1 MTDLTAGRV
10 SRHIISMSAFIAAG
24 LLFQSAYFIVDLY
37 FVSRLGRDAV
47 AGVAAAGTF
56 FYLALAAAQLIG
68 VGCLSLVSQAIGR
81 RHHPYANLVFN
92 QALIL
97 SLGAAAIMLVLGY
110 AFAGTISTW
119 LAADAGTAAFGR
131 AYLYGFLPSL
141 ACMFPSTALGSSLRA
156 TGVVRPT
163 MLLQSGAVLLNV
175 VLAPVLIAGWG
186 TGRPLGVFGAGLA
199 SSIAALLS
207 MAALTAILPRIQT
220 LLHAHPQAWAPRL
233 PVWLSLAKV
242 GLPAAGEFFLMFVFS
257 LVIYWSIR
265 RFGPAAQ
272 AGYGI
277 GARIMQSL
285 FLPVMAI
292 SFAAAPI
299 AGQNFGAGLHARVRH
314 TFTTSLLYVTALM
327 LGLTLICQIWPDPLT
342 RVFSTDPAVLAT
354 AVQFLRMISWNFV
367 AVGVVFACSGLFQ
380 ALGDTRPS
388 FLSSVSRV
396 FTLWLP
402 YVFMTHLPNVTL
414 ADFWHVSVA
423 SAAVQAAIS
432 LLLLRR
438 EFARK
443 LGAEP
448 GPVFSELGVPAGK

>member
-1 MTDLTAGRV
+1 
-10 SRHIISMSAFIAAG
+10 
-24 LLFQSAYFIVDLY
+24 
-37 FVSRLGRDAV
+37 
-47 AGVAAAGTF
+47 
-56 FYLALAAAQLIG
+56 
-68 VGCLSLVSQAIGR
+68 
-81 RHHPYANLVFN
+81 
-92 QALIL
+92 
-97 SLGAAAIMLVLGY
+97 
-110 AFAGTISTW
+110 
-119 LAADAGTAAFGR
+119 
-131 AYLYGFLPSL
+131 
-141 ACMFPSTALGSSLRA
+141 
-156 TGVVRPT
+156 
-163 MLLQSGAVLLNV
+163 
-175 VLAPVLIAGWG
+175 
-186 TGRPLGVFGAGLA
+186 
-199 SSIAALLS
+199 
-207 MAALTAILPRIQT
+207 
-220 LLHAHPQAWAPRL
+220 
-233 PVWLSLAKV
+233 
-242 GLPAAGEFFLMFVFS
+242 MFVFS

-299 AGQNFGAGLHARVRH
+299 AGQNFGAGRHARVRH

>member
-1 MTDLTAGRV
+1 MTDLTSGRV
-10 SRHIISMSAFIAAG
+10 SRHILSMSGFIAAG

-47 AGVAAAGTF
+47 AGVAASGTL
-56 FYLALAAAQLIG
+56 FYLALAAAQLVG
-68 VGCLSLVSQAIGR
+68 VGCLSLVSQAVGR
-81 RHHPYANLVFN
+81 RDLPYADLVFN
-92 QALIL
+92 QALVF
-97 SLGAAAIMLVLGY
+97 SLGASAVMLVLGY
-110 AFAGTISTW
+110 LFAGTLSTW
-119 LAADAGTAAFGR
+119 LSADAASAAFGR

-163 MLLQSGAVLLNV
+163 MLLQTGAVLLNV

-199 SSIAALLS
+199 SSLAAGLSLLVL
-207 MAALTAILPRIQT
+207 AAILPRIQAQ
-220 LLHAHPQAWAPRL
+220 LHAHPRAWAPRL
-233 PVWLSLAKV
+233 PVWLALAKV
-242 GLPAAGEFFLMFVFS
+242 GVPAAGEFLLMFVLT
-257 LVIYWSIR
+257 LVIYWAIR

-314 TFTTSLLYVTALM
+314 TFVTSLLYATALM
-327 LGLTLICQIWPDPLT
+327 LGVTLVCQVWPAPLA
-342 RVFSTDPAVLAT
+342 RVFSTDPAVLAV

-367 AVGVVFACSGLFQ
+367 AVGVVFACSGMFQ

-388 FLSSVSRV
+388 FLSSASRI

-402 YVFMTHLPNVTL
+402 YVVMAHLPNVTL

-423 SAAVQAAIS
+423 SAAVQAVIS
-432 LLLLRR
+432 LLLLRLA
-438 EFARK
+438 FARK
-443 LGAEP
+443 LAAAP
-448 GPVFSELGVPAGK
+448 QPQAGGQAVLS

>member
-1 MTDLTAGRV
+1 MTDLTTGRV
-10 SRHIISMSAFIAAG
+10 SRHIVSMSGFIAAG

-37 FVSRLGRDAV
+37 FVSRLGSDAV

-56 FYLALAAAQLIG
+56 FYLALAASQLIG
-68 VGCLSLVSQAIGR
+68 VGCLSLVSQAVGR
-81 RHHPYANLVFN
+81 RDHPYANLVFN
-92 QALIL
+92 QSLVL
-97 SLGAAAIMLVLGY
+97 SLGAAVAMLVVGY
-110 AFAGTISTW
+110 LFAGTISAW
-119 LAADAGTAAFGR
+119 LAADAGSSASGR

-141 ACMFPSTALGSSLRA
+141 AVMFPSTALGASLRA

-175 VLAPVLIAGWG
+175 ILAPVLIAGWG

-199 SSIAALLS
+199 SAIAAVLS
-207 MAALTAILPRIQT
+207 LAVLAAILPRIQT
-220 LLHAHPQAWAPRL
+220 QLRAHPAQWAPRL

-242 GLPAAGEFFLMFVFS
+242 GVPAAGEFFLMF
-257 LVIYWSIR
+257 LLTIVIYWSIR

-314 TFTTSLLYVTALM
+314 TFITSLLYVTALM
-327 LGLTLICQIWPDPLT
+327 AGLTLLCQIWPGPLA
-342 RVFSTDPAVLAT
+342 RVFSTDPAVLAV

-367 AVGVVFACSGLFQ
+367 AVGVVFACSGMFQ

-388 FLSSVSRV
+388 FVSSASRV
-396 FTLWLP
+396 FTMWLP
-402 YVFMTHLPNVTL
+402 YVVMARLSDVTL
-414 ADFWHVSVA
+414 ADFWRVSVG
-423 SAAVQAAIS
+423 SAAVQATIS

-443 LGAEP
+443 LGVEP
-448 GPVFSELGVPAGK
+448 GFVGVAVPVGK

>member
-1 MTDLTAGRV
+1 MTDLTSGRV
-10 SRHIISMSAFIAAG
+10 SRHMISMSAFIAAG

-37 FVSRLGRDAV
+37 FVSRLGKDAV

-68 VGCLSLVSQAIGR
+68 VGCLSLVSQAVGR
-81 RHHPYANLVFN
+81 KDVPYANLVFN
-92 QALIL
+92 QSLVLA
-97 SLGAAAIMLVLGY
+97 LGAAFFMLALGY
-110 AFAGTISTW
+110 LCAGAISAW
-119 LAADAGTAAFGR
+119 LAADPASAVYGR

-163 MLLQSGAVLLNV
+163 MLLQSAAVLLNV
-175 VLAPVLIAGWG
+175 ALAPVLIAGWG
-186 TGRPLGVFGAGLA
+186 TGHPLGVFGAGLA

-207 MAALTAILPRIQT
+207 LAVLAFLLPRIQT
-220 LLHAHPQAWAPRL
+220 QLGTERGMLAPRP

-242 GLPAAGEFFLMFVFS
+242 GVPAAGEFFLMF
-257 LVIYWSIR
+257 LLTIVIYWSIR

-299 AGQNFGAGLHARVRH
+299 AGQNFGAGLHARVRD
-314 TFTTSLLYVTALM
+314 TFTTSLFYVTALM
-327 LGLTLICQIWPDPLT
+327 VGLTLICQIWPGPLA
-342 RVFSTDPAVLAT
+342 RVFSTDPAVLAV
-354 AVQFLRMISWNFV
+354 AIQFLRMISWNFV
-367 AVGVVFACSGLFQ
+367 AVGVVFACSGMFQ
-380 ALGDTRPS
+380 ALGDTRPA
-388 FLSSVSRV
+388 FLSSASRV

-402 YVFMTHLPNVTL
+402 YVVMAHLSGVML

-423 SAAVQAAIS
+423 SAAIQAVMS
-432 LLLLRR
+432 LLFLQR
-438 EFARK
+438 EFGSK
-443 LGAEP
+443 IKQGLL
-448 GPVFSELGVPAGK
+448 F